1 MKSPLKAWV
10 RALEMTAPIERQPLH
25 TLPVLIEQLG
35 QRHGALPALTAPDAI
50 LSYGQMAAECSR
62 YARWALSQGL
72 RGGDTVALLM
82 PNCVHYMPL
91 WLGLTRAG
99 VCVALLNTQL
109 RGAALAHCIKI
120 VTPRLVIVGSE
131 LSDAMPGVSPLLNA
145 SVTWWTFGK
154 GSHDLPRVDLA
165 AADLPTVPVGPDEI
179 ALPSLEQRALFIYT
193 SGTTGLPKA
202 ANVSHYRIM
211 QWSHWFAGMMDT
223 QPGDRM
229 YDCLPLYHSVG
240 GIVATGAT
248 LVAGGTVVLRE
259 RFSASNFWADVAA
272 ERCTLFQ
279 YIGELC
285 RYLIASQPAPQ
296 ELTHNLRLCC
306 GNGLR
311 GEVWEKFQTRFRI
324 PQILEYYAS
333 TEGNFSLYNCE
344 GKPGAIG
351 RIPPFL
357 KHRMPVEIVRFD
369 PETELPSR
377 TGAGLCLPCEA
388 NEAGEAIGKLQSPH
402 SKQLGRFEGYV
413 DEADSSRKILRD
425 VFAAGDAWYRTGDLM
440 RRDEQGFFYFVDRV
454 GDTYRWKGEN
464 VSATEVSG
472 VITACPGVND
482 AAVYGV
488 QVTGADGRAGMA
500 AIVVGPEFNLQAFH
514 NFLTARLPDYARPI
528 FVRIVSAMELTGTF
542 KLRKHQ
548 LMAEGYDPALV
559 GCLYLEDRT
568 TRAYVPLDAN
578 RHRLIL
584 AGKMKL

>member
-10 RALEMTAPIERQPLH
+10 RALEMTAPIEREPLR
-25 TLPVLIEQLG
+25 TLPVLIDQLAV
-35 QRHGALPALTAPDAI
+35 RFEAVPALVSPDAG
-50 LSYGQMAAECSR
+50 LTYGQLAADCHR
-62 YARWALSQGL
+62 YARWAVSQGL
-72 RGGDTVALLM
+72 RRGDTVGLLM
-82 PNCVHYMPL
+82 TNRAHYLPL

-109 RGAALAHCIKI
+109 RGEVLAHCIRI
-120 VTPRLVIVGSE
+120 AAPRLVIVGSE
-131 LSDAMPGVSPLLNA
+131 LCDAVPGVRSRLDRAL
-145 SVTWWTFGK
+145 TWWAFGG
-154 GSHDLPRVDLA
+154 GSHELPRMDLA
-165 AADLPTVPVGPDEI
+165 AADLPAFEISPDEI
-179 ALPSLEQRALFIYT
+179 ALPALDERALFIYT

-248 LVAGGTVVLRE
+248 LVGGGTVVLRE
-259 RFSASNFWADVAA
+259 RFSASNFWQDVSA

-285 RYLIASQPAPQ
+285 RYLVNSDPGPQ
-296 ELTHNLRLCC
+296 ESAHNLRLCC

-311 GEVWEKFQTRFRI
+311 AEVWERFQSRFRI

-357 KHRMPVEIVRFD
+357 KHRMPVEVVRFD
-369 PETELPSR
+369 LQTETPQRNSEGHCQACAP
-377 TGAGLCLPCEA
+377 
-388 NEAGEAIGKLQSPH
+388 NEPGEAIGKLQSAETR
-402 SKQLGRFEGYV
+402 QLGRFEGYA
-413 DEADSSRKILRD
+413 DEAATAKKILRN
-425 VFAAGDAWYRTGDLM
+425 VFVDGDAWYRTGDLM

-454 GDTYRWKGEN
+454 GDTFRWKGEN
-464 VSATEVSG
+464 VSAAEVTG
-472 VITACPGVND
+472 VLASCPGVSD

-488 QVTGADGRAGMA
+488 QVPGTDGRAGMA
-500 AIVVGPEFNLQAFH
+500 AIVTGPGFELRSFRDHLIAQ
-514 NFLTARLPDYARPI
+514 LPDYARPV
-528 FVRIVSAMELTGTF
+528 FLRLVPAMELTATF
-542 KLRKHQ
+542 KLRKQ
-548 LMAEGYDPALV
+548 TLIADGIDPTRID
-559 GCLYLEDRT
+559 GLYVEDRRQGT
-568 TRAYVPLDAN
+568 YVALDSALYS
-578 RHRLIL
+578 RLQ
-584 AGKMKL
+584 AGTLKL